1 MASSK
6 SSQGDL
12 AGLRVVTESGN
23 LHSDLIPAS
32 RVMLYAT
39 DRSRSAALTAEPH
52 PYEIERRDLR
62 IRYRIDP
69 SRRTCQAIPMLQL
82 LSPEENAKFLRSGE
96 AWRKRQ
102 LHLQQE
108 PVSEYK
114 VTTHFEKLSET
125 REYFG
130 CPAYRWKTTTH
141 SVRQTQYGEC
151 SSESIT
157 NAWYLDSN
165 QLQSL
170 YPGFQPS
177 LITYGFAV
185 LRTGDEK
192 LVIEQTGEK
201 PTGLCAESTA
211 ESSSHTP
218 GPNGRNM
225 DRRSVSFS
233 RITGLTP
240 EIFEEWLFRPPY
252 GYRRIPVYPTRLQ
265 LAMQDVRR
273 SWNTLRWRLH
283 QSA

>member
-1 MASSK
+1 M
-6 SSQGDL
+6 
-12 AGLRVVTESGN
+12 GLRVVIESGN

-39 DRSRSAALTAEPH
+39 DRSRSAALTAERH

-62 IRYRIDP
+62 LRYRVDP
-69 SRRTCQAIPMLQL
+69 SRRTYQAIPMLQL
-82 LSPEENAKFLRSGE
+82 LSPEENAKFLRYGE
-96 AWRKRQ
+96 AWGKRQ

-108 PVSEYK
+108 PTREYK
-114 VTTHFEKLSET
+114 VATHFEKLSET

-130 CPAYRWKTTTH
+130 CPAYRWKTTSR
-141 SVRQTQYGEC
+141 SVRKTPYGES

-157 NAWYLDSN
+157 EAWYLDSD

-177 LITYGFAV
+177 RMTQGFVV
-185 LRTGDEK
+185 LKSGDEK
-192 LVIEQTGEK
+192 LVFEQTGEK
-201 PTGLCAESTA
+201 PTGLCAESTM
-211 ESSSHTP
+211 ESTSHTP
-218 GPNGRNM
+218 GPNDRNM

-233 RITGLTP
+233 RITSLTP
-240 EIFEEWLFRPPY
+240 EIFEEWLFQPPY
-252 GYRRIPVYPTRLQ
+252 GYRRIPVYPTRFQ

-283 QSA
+283 KSA